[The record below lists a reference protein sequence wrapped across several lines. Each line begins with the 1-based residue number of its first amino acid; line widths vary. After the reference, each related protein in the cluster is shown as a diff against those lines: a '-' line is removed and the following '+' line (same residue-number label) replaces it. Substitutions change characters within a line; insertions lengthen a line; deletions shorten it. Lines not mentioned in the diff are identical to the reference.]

1 MWMLFLSLGC
11 EQGGDS
17 FIFGTPCR
25 GEQPGRVH
33 GERGSEFEPLDFGG
47 TFLSA
52 PSPYATFKKG
62 WLVGKHPRCSG
73 CLGLGLGFAPGGS
86 YCSLL
91 CPLCVFWKSGGGC
104 TWGRDCPLAVTTQ
117 LISDIHSVHLR
128 LPEPVTLRSSRLPG
142 CQATCCR
149 CAECPG
155 EKNPCPHS
163 GFFPPVG
170 GGLALVLLCMLASH
184 HVG

>member
-1 MWMLFLSLGC
+1 MAVTVWMLFLSLGC

-91 CPLCVFWKSGGGC
+91 CPLCFLEVRW
-104 TWGRDCPLAVTTQ
+104 R
-117 LISDIHSVHLR
+117 VHLGQR
-128 LPEPVTLRSSRLPG
+128 LSLGCYDPAYIRHPQRSSKASRTSDTPVQQAPRLPG
-142 CQATCCR
+142 
-149 CAECPG
+149 
-155 EKNPCPHS
+155 H
-163 GFFPPVG
+163 
-170 GGLALVLLCMLASH
+170 MLQ
-184 HVG
+184 VC